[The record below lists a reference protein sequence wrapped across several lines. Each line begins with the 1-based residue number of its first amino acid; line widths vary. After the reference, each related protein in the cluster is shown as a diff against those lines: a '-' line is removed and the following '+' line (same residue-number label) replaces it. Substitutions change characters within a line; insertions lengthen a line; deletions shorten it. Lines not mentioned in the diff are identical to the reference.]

1 MEAWSDRKINKP
13 PCVDAPLPM
22 GKNNKNRGTPSFR
35 TPGFDSL
42 KTPDM
47 QRSVNSQNLFKTMLW
62 SLLPIMTI
70 HAPYRID
77 VVVSCSPSAASDD
90 VTF

>member
-1 MEAWSDRKINKP
+1 MEAWNDRKINKP
-13 PCVDAPLPM
+13 PSVNAPSPV
-22 GKNNKNRGTPSFR
+22 GKNNKNRRTPSFR

-42 KTPDM
+42 KTSDM
-47 QRSVNSQNLFKTMLW
+47 QRSVNFQTLLGLW
-62 SLLPIMTI
+62 SSLPVMTI

-77 VVVSCSPSAASDD
+77 VVGSCSPSVASDD